1 MSNNSLLIK
10 NANIVDG
17 TGTDA
22 FVGDVLVEDGVIK
35 NVGNID
41 GEFET
46 VIERYGLILTPGF
59 IDIHTHFDPQ
69 LLLGWLCN
77 SFN

>member
-22 FVGDVLVEDGVIK
+22 FVGDVLVENGVIK
-35 NVGNID
+35 IL
-41 GEFET
+41 
-46 VIERYGLILTPGF
+46 VILMVNLK
-59 IDIHTHFDPQ
+59 
-69 LLLGWLCN
+69 LLLTLMD
-77 SFN
+77 

>member
-17 TGTDA
+17 TGTEA
-22 FVGDVLVEDGVIK
+22 FIGDVLVEDGVIK

-41 GEFET
+41 G
-46 VIERYGLILTPGF
+46 
-59 IDIHTHFDPQ
+59 
-69 LLLGWLCN
+69 
-77 SFN
+77 